1 MVADAPTTEI
11 AKRDANVAAAGLH
24 KVTDAWWNRPR
35 SLAAQL
41 LAEDELP
48 DHEIAARCK
57 KSRNWLAELKRLPQ
71 VQERIRD
78 TRQAMADA
86 IMQHGIA
93 VKANRIA
100 GLDRLAGEVR
110 AVIDDR
116 GMIER
121 TITTT
126 ESAEIV
132 RERFARE
139 LSAEMRAIYRAVAE
153 EMGQLPK
160 ADTNVQQSIIL
171 IRQVIGV
178 DNAIPIG

>member
-1 MVADAPTTEI
+1 MVAD
-11 AKRDANVAAAGLH
+11 VAASGLQ
-24 KVTDAWWNRPR
+24 KVTDSWWNKPR

-41 LAEDELP
+41 LAEDELT
-48 DHEIAARCK
+48 DHEIAARVK
-57 KSRNWLAELKRLPQ
+57 KSRQWLSELKRLPQ
-71 VQERIRD
+71 VQERIRE
-78 TRQAMADA
+78 TRQAIADA

-100 GLDRLAGEVR
+100 GLDRLADEVR
-110 AVIDDR
+110 AVIDER

-121 TITTT
+121 TTTTT

-139 LSAEMRAIYRAVAE
+139 LPAELRAIYRAVAE

-160 ADTNVQQSIIL
+160 ADPAPVTVN
-171 IRQVIGV
+171 V
-178 DNAIPIG
+178 DNRRLVVYANGQRE